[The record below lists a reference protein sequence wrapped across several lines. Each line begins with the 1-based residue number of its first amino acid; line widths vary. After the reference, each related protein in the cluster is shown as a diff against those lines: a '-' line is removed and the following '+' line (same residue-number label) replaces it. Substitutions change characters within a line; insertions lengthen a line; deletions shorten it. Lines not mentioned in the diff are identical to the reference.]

1 MVQPRAGGA
10 QWIVSALS
18 RYEGPLLRYASRL
31 LGDIDRARD
40 VVQDTFLKLCR
51 EDPARLDGHLAQW
64 LFTVCRN
71 RALDIQRKEGRV
83 EPLDERAL
91 DEQPSPAPSPA
102 RLLEDREDLRAVL
115 RALATLPAS
124 QQEVLRLKF
133 QAGLSYQEIA
143 TVTGLS
149 VNHVG
154 VLLHNGIR
162 TMRERT
168 R

>member
-1 MVQPRAGGA
+1 MVQSRAGGA
-10 QWIVSALS
+10 QWIVSALAC
-18 RYEGPLLRYASRL
+18 YEAPLLRYASRL
-31 LGDIDRARD
+31 LGDVDRARD

-51 EDPARLDGHLAQW
+51 EDPTRLDGHLAQW

-83 EPLDERAL
+83 ERLDERAL

-133 QAGLSYQEIA
+133 QAGLSYLEIA
-143 TVTGLS
+143 TVTGLT

-162 TMRERT
+162 TMRERI